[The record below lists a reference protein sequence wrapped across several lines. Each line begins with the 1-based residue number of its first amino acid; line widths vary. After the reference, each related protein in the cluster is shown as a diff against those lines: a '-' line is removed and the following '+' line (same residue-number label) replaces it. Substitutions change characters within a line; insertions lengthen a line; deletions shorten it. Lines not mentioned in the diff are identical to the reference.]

1 MYIHLCILYIYI
13 YLCIFIFIYVHV
25 CTCTYD
31 TGGPLSILNDVAAAF
46 NLTGVREVCVRKVER
61 EWVGLDLVELS
72 FKDQY
77 ITRSDMWRFTCSLV
91 SGGREGERERGREC
105 GREGER
111 EGEREGGRAGGRERG
126 REGGREGRG
135 GRESRKG
142 ERGEGT
148 CGGSPAPW

>member
-91 SGGREGERERGREC
+91 SGGREGGSVGVWVGGRE
-105 GREGER
+105 
-111 EGEREGGRAGGRERG
+111 GGRERG
-126 REGGREGRG
+126 REGGREGGGEGEKEG
-135 GRESRKG
+135 GREGGRERGREG
-142 ERGEGT
+142 EREGV
-148 CGGSPAPW
+148 